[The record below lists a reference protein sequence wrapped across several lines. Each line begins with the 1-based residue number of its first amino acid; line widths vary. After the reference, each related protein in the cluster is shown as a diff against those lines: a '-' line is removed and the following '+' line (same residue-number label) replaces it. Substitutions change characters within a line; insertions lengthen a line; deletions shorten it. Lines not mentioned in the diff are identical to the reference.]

1 MTPARW
7 RWPARAAATP
17 LRSPWHPA
25 ALDATEP
32 VADPTPEGEPTAP
45 PRFLYVIAPARL
57 DLFLK
62 MRRRF
67 LDDDTV
73 HVLLDRRT
81 HDRRV
86 KAGAAPGPER
96 RRQADRRRPTDYWES
111 TAHHPAVLI
120 PLARRSGAEET
131 DRSGSLDPDKESTMD
146 AVRVDA
152 ARVLVWAQEGRQI
165 LDDVLPGVLEERDAL
180 RRERD
185 EAVRRCRELQA
196 ENDALRAEV
205 DRVTAAHRQLE
216 HEQAEIAGNMGQ
228 CLTQIIHVL
237 EPMRSL
243 ADKLGQGGYGR
254 TGG

>member
-1 MTPARW
+1 M
-7 RWPARAAATP
+7 
-17 LRSPWHPA
+17 
-25 ALDATEP
+25 
-32 VADPTPEGEPTAP
+32 
-45 PRFLYVIAPARL
+45 
-57 DLFLK
+57 K

-67 LDDDTV
+67 LDDGTV

-86 KAGAAPGPER
+86 KAGPAPGPER

-111 TAHHPAVLI
+111 TAHHAAVLI

-131 DRSGSLDPDKESTMD
+131 DRSGSLDQDKESTMD

-152 ARVLVWAQEGRQI
+152 ARVLVWAREGRQI

-180 RRERD
+180 R
-185 EAVRRCRELQA
+185 
-196 ENDALRAEV
+196 AEV
-205 DRVTAAHRQLE
+205 ERVTAAHRQLE
-216 HEQAEIAGNMGQ
+216 HEQAEIAGDMGP